1 MIIEIKDLNKSYDGH
16 SKVLNGVDLKVEKGE
31 LVTILGPSGCGKT
44 TLLKTI
50 NKLIERDEGDI
61 YVKGKNIS
69 DWDTIELRR
78 NIGYVIQQI
87 GLFPHMTIEDN
98 ITYVLALRSKDKVS
112 RRRKAE
118 ELITLVGMDE
128 EILDRYPIELSG
140 GQKQRIGVARA
151 LAAEPDII
159 LMDEPFGAVD
169 EIARSI
175 LQDELLNLQTKLK
188 TTIMFVTHDI
198 QEALKLGDRIVLM
211 SEGLIEQVGTKEEL
225 LFNPNSDFVKNF
237 VGIKGFKSILDNDII
252 GDLYDRI
259 IDKDLTI
266 EELYERLNEEPPHS
280 GKG

>member
-61 YVKGKNIS
+61 YIKGKNIS

-78 NIGYVIQQI
+78 SIGYVIQQI

-266 EELYERLNEEPPHS
+266 EELYERLNEEPP
-280 GKG
+280 